1 MGGINGYRYSA
12 HTVKLHQERTKGNSG
27 KPYLT
32 RRGEPEVV
40 LGEQLAPVLQEWCVR
55 WFRDRPQGGYSAKAW
70 GTGVDFVG
78 PVQWLAQETG
88 MNVRRISGICNGE
101 FSQVPLTQADK
112 LLAAIG
118 RVDLMATGE
127 IQVVPSVRWSMEKWV
142 AYMQERG
149 CG

>member
-12 HTVKLHQERTKGNSG
+12 HTVKLHRERTDEQPP
-27 KPYLT
+27 KPYMT

-40 LGEQLAPVLQEWCVR
+40 PGYQLAPVLQHWCAQWLR
-55 WFRDRPQGGYSAKAW
+55 ERPVGAFNAHSW
-70 GTGVDFVG
+70 GTGNDFVG

-88 MNVRRISGICNGE
+88 LNTRRVSGICNGE
-101 FSQVPLTQADK
+101 FPQVPLSQADR

-118 RVDLMATGE
+118 RIDLLATGE
-127 IQVVPSVRWSMEKWV
+127 IQVVPNLNWTMEKWV

-149 CG
+149 CV